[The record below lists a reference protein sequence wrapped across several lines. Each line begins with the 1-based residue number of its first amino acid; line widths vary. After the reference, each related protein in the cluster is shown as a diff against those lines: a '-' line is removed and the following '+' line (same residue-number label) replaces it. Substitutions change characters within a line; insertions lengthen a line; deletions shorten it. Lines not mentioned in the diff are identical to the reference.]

1 MDLHPISRI
10 ATPEEVAGTVCF
22 LAGPHAG
29 RITGESI
36 DVPVVSQSEHR
47 SLDSRAIMQ
56 HMMLRE
62 TR

>member
-1 MDLHPISRI
+1 LMS
-10 ATPEEVAGTVCF
+10 
-22 LAGPHAG
+22 
-29 RITGESI
+29 
-36 DVPVVSQSEHR
+36 PVVSQSEHR